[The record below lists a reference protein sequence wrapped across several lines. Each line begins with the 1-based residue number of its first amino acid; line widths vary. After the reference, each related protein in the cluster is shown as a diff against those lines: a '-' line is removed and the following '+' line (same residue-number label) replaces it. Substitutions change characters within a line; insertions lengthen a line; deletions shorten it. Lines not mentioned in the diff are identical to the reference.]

1 MKRRWFAKLV
11 TPVVVFGLIPG
22 ALVLLSY
29 AVSLA
34 ILGPRLYG
42 FW

>member
-1 MKRRWFAKLV
+1 MKRRWFAYLV
-11 TPVVVFGLIPG
+11 TPAVLFGLIPG

-34 ILGPRLYG
+34 ILWPKVY
-42 FW
+42 W

>member
-1 MKRRWFAKLV
+1 MKHRWFARLV
-11 TPVVVFGLIPG
+11 TPAVLFGLIPG

-34 ILGPRLYG
+34 ILGPRVY
-42 FW
+42 W